1 MQQILH
7 YKTMKCLQ
15 RECDPSRAISD
26 PSCPFY
32 HNSAERRRAP
42 FEVTS
47 IMEEDGEMDPGS
59 SFYQD
64 IGLTGK
70 NEFKMLYQDYL
81 DPVIL
86 RDASVKLEDSE
97 RPYCCN

>member
-1 MQQILH
+1 
-7 YKTMKCLQ
+7 
-15 RECDPSRAISD
+15 
-26 PSCPFY
+26 
-32 HNSAERRRAP
+32 
-42 FEVTS
+42 
-47 IMEEDGEMDPGS
+47 MEEDGEMDPGS